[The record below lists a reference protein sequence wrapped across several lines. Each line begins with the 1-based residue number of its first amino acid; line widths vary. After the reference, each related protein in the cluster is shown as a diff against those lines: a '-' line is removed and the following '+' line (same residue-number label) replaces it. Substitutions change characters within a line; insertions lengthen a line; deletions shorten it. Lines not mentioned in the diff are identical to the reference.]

1 MWAVWRRNCFISF
14 CLLFVRHPASQ
25 RPRPRSIQAR
35 LWGQAEELLSE
46 AGDQGL
52 WAGSRKSQVSSVKML
67 CQGCWVWY
75 WFKSGVEAQEV
86 RIRWEICIYWGLK
99 LRNSWK
105 QDFVLWWGHRNNMTY
120 QMEFFPY
127 LLDFLEM
134 SWPQMVG
141 SFKIELDWPSVWL
154 VWFYSDLL
162 KGIQIGV
169 FRDGSVIFQ
178 T

>member
-1 MWAVWRRNCFISF
+1 MELGGTSLVLLLILTAEIQKWCLFPWNQDPVAQDNPQILMRAVWCRNCFISL

-35 LWGQAEELLSE
+35 LWGQAEELLSK

-52 WAGSRKSQVSSVKML
+52 RAGSRKSQVSSGKML
-67 CQGCWVWY
+67 CQGCRVWY
-75 WFKSGVEAQEV
+75 WFKSAVEAQEV

-105 QDFVLWWGHRNNMTY
+105 QEIVLWW
-120 QMEFFPY
+120 
-127 LLDFLEM
+127 
-134 SWPQMVG
+134 WPG
-141 SFKIELDWPSVWL
+141 L
-154 VWFYSDLL
+154 
-162 KGIQIGV
+162 
-169 FRDGSVIFQ
+169 